1 VASRDGCC
9 DHPVD
14 RGPHPRRH
22 DPGRGRGAASLA
34 PFHATP
40 VAAWMPQCRAPR
52 SAQAYTY
59 SVRIKRLGR
68 VLLTAAFAAGI
79 VVAMLAPGWL
89 PVREAF

>member
-1 VASRDGCC
+1 
-9 DHPVD
+9 
-14 RGPHPRRH
+14 
-22 DPGRGRGAASLA
+22 
-34 PFHATP
+34 
-40 VAAWMPQCRAPR
+40 MPQCRAPR